1 MVPDS
6 KVRLRDEQ
14 KYSGKVGCA
23 AQIQCLYQGDE
34 RSNCNIMNEDVL
46 ILSKLVILKT

>member
-1 MVPDS
+1 MLPDS

-14 KYSGKVGCA
+14 EYSDEVGCA

-34 RSNCNIMNEDVL
+34 KSNCNIMNEDVL

>member
-1 MVPDS
+1 MLPDS

-23 AQIQCLYQGDE
+23 AQIQYPYQADE
-34 RSNCNIMNEDVL
+34 RSNCNIMNEDAL
-46 ILSKLVILKT
+46 ILNKLIILKT

>member
-1 MVPDS
+1 MLPDS

-14 KYSGKVGCA
+14 EYSGKVGCA
-23 AQIQCLYQGDE
+23 AQICPYQGDE

-46 ILSKLVILKT
+46 ILNKLVILKT